1 MELKFCKVEEV
12 RKYFVYFV
20 KLQYLQFW
28 FQIYRSSHSRNFFG
42 TSALKNI
49 AMLEF
54 IFNKVAGFQA
64 RNFIKKRLQHRCF
77 SVKFAK
83 SLRASYLQNTSSG
96 CFWKCLMNSL
106 FIAYEN
112 DESCRYVYVLA
123 LQCLFHFI
131 VCVSFLSISFFFS
144 YLFCGFYSLI
154 RSWGK
159 FVNA

>member
-1 MELKFCKVEEV
+1 MHCSWVQIFDKDLNCFIYWGYWSTIHWKSFVSKKDAKANINLVELKFCKVEEV
-12 RKYFVYFV
+12 RKYFAYFV
-20 KLQYLQFW
+20 KLQYLQFR

-83 SLRASYLQNTSSG
+83 SLRASFLQNIYGG
-96 CFWKCLMNSL
+96 CFWKYLMNSL
-106 FIAYEN
+106 FIA
-112 DESCRYVYVLA
+112 
-123 LQCLFHFI
+123 
-131 VCVSFLSISFFFS
+131 
-144 YLFCGFYSLI
+144 
-154 RSWGK
+154 
-159 FVNA
+159 